1 MDVIDSTMA
10 YTLEVSFANWKS
22 PVRTG
27 RGIHLRGFPHLS
39 PKLRYMVVRV
49 AWHMWHLNVPF
60 VLDMTRHRDILAGW
74 SQSWHITSILH
85 GGTAAMPLKVADT
98 RPSAVKLGPW
108 SAAEAV
114 TLRLRLRRSVPP
126 YSEGYED
133 NNLQRQS

>member
-1 MDVIDSTMA
+1 MA
-10 YTLEVSFANWKS
+10 STLEVPFANWKNS
-22 PVRTG
+22 ARTG
-27 RGIHLRGFPHLS
+27 RGIHLRCFPYLA
-39 PKLRYMVVRV
+39 PKRRYMVVRV
-49 AWHMWHLNVPF
+49 AWHMGDLNVSF
-60 VLDMTRHRDILAGW
+60 VLDMTRHSDILAGW

-114 TLRLRLRRSVPP
+114 ALRLRLRRSVPP

-133 NNLQRQS
+133 NNLQINLC